1 MQNIV
6 NFYFFYSLLNLPQ
19 FLVVFG
25 RHVLFIRD
33 VSMQNLLTSITI
45 VLAENATIDRKFP
58 CITLIVSALSLTN
71 LSRVGYRYYSYISTS
86 ETHKNNNK

>member
-25 RHVLFIRD
+25 RHVLFIRY
-33 VSMQNLLTSITI
+33 VNMQNLLPSMTI
-45 VLAENATIDRKFP
+45 VLAENATIDRKF
-58 CITLIVSALSLTN
+58 SSLTSR
-71 LSRVGYRYYSYISTS
+71 LS
-86 ETHKNNNK
+86 